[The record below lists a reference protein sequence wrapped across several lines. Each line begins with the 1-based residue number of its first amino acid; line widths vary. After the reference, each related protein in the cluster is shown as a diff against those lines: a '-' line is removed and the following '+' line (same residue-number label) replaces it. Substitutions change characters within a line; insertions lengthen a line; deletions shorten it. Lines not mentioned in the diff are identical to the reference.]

1 MLSNAYFLAKFRFDT
16 AENEPAKNLQKF
28 RKMHFRKMHF
38 RKMRGRVALGA
49 EARGLDARVA
59 VRAREVRDAR
69 LELVR
74 ALRRFPLHLPGF
86 EY

>member
-1 MLSNAYFLAKFRFDT
+1 
-16 AENEPAKNLQKF
+16 
-28 RKMHFRKMHF
+28 
-38 RKMRGRVALGA
+38 MRGRVALGA